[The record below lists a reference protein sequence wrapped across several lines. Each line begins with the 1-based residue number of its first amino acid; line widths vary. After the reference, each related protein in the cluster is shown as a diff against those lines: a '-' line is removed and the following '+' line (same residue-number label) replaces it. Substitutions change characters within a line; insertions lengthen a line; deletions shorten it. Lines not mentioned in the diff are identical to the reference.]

1 MKSGKGKDTSRRP
14 RPRPAL
20 IPLGEIFATGGSTA
34 TNPERDFEHKH
45 RRPQLTI
52 QTTPQLVELEQNG
65 GSPSLAP
72 KVGWWL
78 DSMRSIRK
86 SFKRPKLHNPAD
98 NGDNSPSK
106 GKEKVREDNMEDER
120 KAEGTMWT
128 QADIQRSATYPRRQD
143 EGGTSQA
150 KKMRRMTDGPS
161 TRVAFARGSKNK
173 GPRAG
178 QEYEMVNHK
187 IIDTNPDKTVELST
201 WRVQNGKSVR
211 PEDAERISIHYV
223 SGGEVKEEL
232 GQNVHVEWRFA
243 ETDHGISVNQPLHPA
258 DVGKGERISF
268 TVCTKLY
275 LSMRID

>member
-1 MKSGKGKDTSRRP
+1 VKSGKGKDTSRRL

-20 IPLGEIFATGGSTA
+20 IPLGEIFATGGPTA
-34 TNPERDFEHKH
+34 TNPGKDFEHKH

-52 QTTPQLVELEQNG
+52 QTTPQPVEHNG

-78 DSMRSIRK
+78 DSMRSIRR
-86 SFKRPKLHNPAD
+86 SFKRPKVHNSED

-106 GKEKVREDNMEDER
+106 GKEKVREDEEWIQV
-120 KAEGTMWT
+120 G
-128 QADIQRSATYPRRQD
+128 DIQRSATYPRRQD
-143 EGGTSQA
+143 EAGTNQA
-150 KKMRRMTDGPS
+150 KKMRRMTDEPN
-161 TRVAFARGSKNK
+161 TRVAFARGSKIK

-178 QEYEMVNHK
+178 QEYEMVNRK
-187 IIDTNPDKTVELST
+187 IIDTNPEKTVELST

-223 SGGEVKEEL
+223 SPEEVKEEL

-268 TVCTKLY
+268 TVCSKLY
-275 LSMRID
+275 LSICID